1 MEAKYILGSFLD
13 TARHN
18 GEAIAIMHG
27 CNAQGVMGSGA
38 ALGVKNKYPEA
49 FRVYQ
54 RVHSTSGLKLGTI
67 VPVEVVDE
75 ENNPVTVLNAI
86 TQETFGSDG
95 ARYTS
100 YDAVAS
106 VIAAANQWAKTNM
119 PTDGKIPKILL
130 PLIGSVRGGGKW
142 KVIEQIIESY
152 STHFQPIVCVP
163 TIDEFNSLGLN
174 KTLD

>member
-18 GEAIAIMHG
+18 GEAIALMHG

-49 FRVYQ
+49 FRVYSSI
-54 RVHSTSGLKLGTI
+54 HHGAGLELGTI
-67 VPVEVVDE
+67 VPVDAVDE
-75 ENNPVTVLNAI
+75 ANNRITVLNAI

-95 ARYTS
+95 ARHTS
-100 YDAVAS
+100 YDAVAD
-106 VIAAANQWAKTNM
+106 VIAVANEWAKSH
-119 PTDGKIPKILL
+119 PLPDGKIPKILL

-142 KVIEQIIESY
+142 KVIEQIIEAY
-152 STHFQPIVCVP
+152 STHFQPVICVP
-163 TIDEFNSLGLN
+163 SIDEFTSLGLN